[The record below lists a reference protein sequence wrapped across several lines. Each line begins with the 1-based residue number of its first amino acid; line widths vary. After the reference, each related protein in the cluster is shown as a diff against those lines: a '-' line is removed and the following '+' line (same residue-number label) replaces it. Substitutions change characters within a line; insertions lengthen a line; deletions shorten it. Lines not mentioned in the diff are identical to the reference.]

1 MEKTA
6 YEIGLYFALRQ
17 AGFNKLAEQLKDAG
31 FAEWSR
37 TNLPTFRRW
46 LGLSGQLGHDALT
59 SEGKQILQRTIAGGA
74 RARGAQ
80 LPTFTARLPAAKSI
94 RATASTAPVQVT
106 PAQLQEKAM
115 REAALKRA
123 REQFQQQQLAIQ
135 GGQG

>member
-6 YEIGLYFALRQ
+6 YEIGLYFALHQ
-17 AGFNKLAEQLKDAG
+17 AGFDKLAEQLKDAG

-37 TNLPTFRRW
+37 VNLPTFRRW

-59 SEGKQILQRTIAGGA
+59 TEGKQVLQRTIA
-74 RARGAQ
+74 RGAQ
-80 LPTFTARLPAAKSI
+80 QPTFTARLPAAKSI
-94 RATASTAPVQVT
+94 RAAAPTTPVQMT